1 MPITDAAKKAIRQ
14 NKRRRERN
22 QNIMNKMKRK
32 IKNFKALIED
42 NKMKEAKEKLSEAYK
57 AIDKAAKKNVI
68 SDNKASRKKSQL
80 AKKINN

>member
-1 MPITDAAKKAIRQ
+1 MPITNAAKKALRQ

-22 QNIMNKMKRK
+22 LNLQNKMRRE
-32 IKNFKALIED
+32 IKNFLDLVEDKKTKKAKNILP
-42 NKMKEAKEKLSEAYK
+42 KVYK
-57 AIDKAAKKNVI
+57 VIDKAAKNNII